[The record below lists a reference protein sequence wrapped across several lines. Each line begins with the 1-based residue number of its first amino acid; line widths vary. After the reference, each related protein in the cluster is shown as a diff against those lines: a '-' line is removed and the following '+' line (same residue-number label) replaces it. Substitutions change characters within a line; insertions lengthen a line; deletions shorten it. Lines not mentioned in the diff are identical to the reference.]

1 MAQVGSNSPHPEIIQ
16 ESDQLMEDDNSSTP
30 HASTFNPDSR
40 ALSVTS
46 ASGSI
51 ALSRSTS
58 APFPGRV
65 EKNPGRSSPRHHSRN
80 PTNQTE
86 RLKQQI
92 ALAFQFI
99 SSNIQQS
106 QDENLVALD
115 SLSED
120 AKTQYANLQLLQ
132 TRLAKGEHIVDTE
145 LTNAKKAL
153 ATLEGATHQEQ
164 ERLKAAIAH
173 EFRRQEQ
180 RQQQDTSEA
189 IGRDRILETEVLKL
203 KAQFNEQVKTQD
215 AVWQQVLKEQDD
227 RATELLEQQK
237 AEAIARMERD
247 REEAK
252 EFLERQKFEFQTTIQ
267 ALTDRIDRAEKT
279 SYTIPPTEAG
289 DGDPGPSNRGQPN
302 PWLPPDGPNPEKQS
316 VSTPGNKGKG
326 VDRGGNLPPPPPGNT
341 GGNPDPDPSDHDDD
355 DDGKKDDDRGRKG
368 GRPDRN
374 ARKPSVPR
382 DASPKTRAILNYL
395 QQISTV
401 QRSGKNAAEP
411 PYIFQGDDNQDVR
424 NWLTACEDYFDRN
437 PIHNGKTIHTVYS

>member
-1 MAQVGSNSPHPEIIQ
+1 VHPSRAGLRKIQ
-16 ESDQLMEDDNSSTP
+16 EDL
-30 HASTFNPDSR
+30 
-40 ALSVTS
+40 ALD
-46 ASGSI
+46 I
-51 ALSRSTS
+51 I
-58 APFPGRV
+58 PGTQQIKLNV
-65 EKNPGRSSPRHHSRN
+65 
-80 PTNQTE
+80 
-86 RLKQQI
+86 LKQQI
-92 ALAFQFI
+92 ALAFQYI

-132 TRLAKGEHIVDTE
+132 TRLAKGEQIVDTE

-180 RQQQDTSEA
+180 QQQQDTSEA
-189 IGRDRILETEVLKL
+189 IGRDRILEAEVLKL

-237 AEAIARMERD
+237 AEAIAKMERD
-247 REEAK
+247 RKEAK

-267 ALTDRIDRAEKT
+267 ALTDRIDRAERT

-302 PWLPPDGPNPEKQS
+302 PWVPPEGPNPKKQS
-316 VSTPGNKGKG
+316 VSTPGSKGKG

-374 ARKPSVPR
+374 ARNPQFPEMLL
-382 DASPKTRAILNYL
+382 PKLA
-395 QQISTV
+395 QS
-401 QRSGKNAAEP
+401 
-411 PYIFQGDDNQDVR
+411 
-424 NWLTACEDYFDRN
+424 
-437 PIHNGKTIHTVYS
+437 

>member
-1 MAQVGSNSPHPEIIQ
+1 MAQAGSHSPHPEIVQ

-46 ASGSI
+46 TSGSI

-58 APFPGRV
+58 APFPGRI

-132 TRLAKGEHIVDTE
+132 TRLAKGEQIVDTE

-180 RQQQDTSEA
+180 QQQQDTSEA
-189 IGRDRILETEVLKL
+189 IGRDRILEAEVLKL

-215 AVWQQVLKEQDD
+215 AVWQQILKEQDD

-237 AEAIARMERD
+237 AEAIAKMERD
-247 REEAK
+247 RKEAK

-267 ALTDRIDRAEKT
+267 ALTDRIDRAEK
-279 SYTIPPTEAG
+279 P
-289 DGDPGPSNRGQPN
+289 
-302 PWLPPDGPNPEKQS
+302 
-316 VSTPGNKGKG
+316 
-326 VDRGGNLPPPPPGNT
+326 
-341 GGNPDPDPSDHDDD
+341 
-355 DDGKKDDDRGRKG
+355 
-368 GRPDRN
+368 
-374 ARKPSVPR
+374 
-382 DASPKTRAILNYL
+382 AILFP
-395 QQISTV
+395 QQKQVTAIRDHLTEVNLTLGYHLMDLTPKNNQYQLLAIKEKELIEVETSHHRHQVILVEIQIQIQAIMTMMTM
-401 QRSGKNAAEP
+401 GKRMMTGE
-411 PYIFQGDDNQDVR
+411 GREDDQIAMPGSP
-424 NWLTACEDYFDRN
+424 LSPETLLPKLAQF
-437 PIHNGKTIHTVYS
+437 

>member
-1 MAQVGSNSPHPEIIQ
+1 LDKTLSGTFRQMAQVGSNSPHPEIIQ

-46 ASGSI
+46 TSGSI

-106 QDENLVALD
+106 QDENLVALE
-115 SLSED
+115 SLSDD

-132 TRLAKGEHIVDTE
+132 TRLAKGEQIVDTE

-180 RQQQDTSEA
+180 QQKQDTSDA
-189 IGRDRILETEVLKL
+189 LGRDRILETEVLKL
-203 KAQFNEQVKTQD
+203 KQQFNEQVQKQD
-215 AVWQQVLKEQDD
+215 EVWQQVLKEQDD

-237 AEAIARMERD
+237 AEARAKREGIRKKLRNSSRD
-247 REEAK
+247 
-252 EFLERQKFEFQTTIQ
+252 
-267 ALTDRIDRAEKT
+267 
-279 SYTIPPTEAG
+279 
-289 DGDPGPSNRGQPN
+289 
-302 PWLPPDGPNPEKQS
+302 
-316 VSTPGNKGKG
+316 KGLSFK
-326 VDRGGNLPPPPPGNT
+326 
-341 GGNPDPDPSDHDDD
+341 
-355 DDGKKDDDRGRKG
+355 
-368 GRPDRN
+368 
-374 ARKPSVPR
+374 
-382 DASPKTRAILNYL
+382 
-395 QQISTV
+395 
-401 QRSGKNAAEP
+401 P
-411 PYIFQGDDNQDVR
+411 PYK
-424 NWLTACEDYFDRN
+424 
-437 PIHNGKTIHTVYS
+437 H